1 MESGVSYR
9 PSRQLYLQLK
19 LWFHFSCSDLCWW
32 QKKVV
37 LRTTLGL
44 KVQKTC
50 SQSVMELHTNWP
62 KFKHPKNRREA
73 HPLWTFTIPASP
85 LALNRSSLQDL
96 TQPHPET
103 TEELTPPPICLYKY
117 WAQWHSRSEN
127 KEVTLLPSH
136 STYPCTLEQQKE
148 APLLFECRRQR
159 REVQETG
166 QGWGGVLTAEM
177 AQGGTHRLGK
187 DTPLASNKITT
198 PIFSTPGKAM
208 PPAAKGNSL
217 CFLLAPGSQGCCSS
231 STPQLQHRPGP
242 CQHKPTQATLSVLV
256 RAWKQFSSWFFW
268 ILNEQN
274 KIKVF
279 KYFDHVGKKQYFKRQ
294 KCIYSS
300 IFNYNAQHSANINLC
315 IRIYLRH
322 NSFHGDCT
330 SPQSDIF
337 FYIPWAPTSV
347 VPETAKASWAAQA
360 GQQKKQ
366 VQQNR
371 MQPWYCL
378 QVGPKQQATP
388 AVVQGKSPKPLKHP
402 EVTPEEGWAEPLKLA
417 IHFRHNH
424 TTPSLF
430 FQ

>member
-1 MESGVSYR
+1 MT
-9 PSRQLYLQLK
+9 
-19 LWFHFSCSDLCWW
+19 
-32 QKKVV
+32 
-37 LRTTLGL
+37 LRL

-50 SQSVMELHTNWP
+50 SQSVMEPHTNWP
-62 KFKHPKNRREA
+62 KFKHPKNRREV

-85 LALNRSSLQDL
+85 LALNRSSLRNL

-136 STYPCTLEQQKE
+136 STYPCTLEEQKE
-148 APLLFECRRQR
+148 APLLSECRRQR

-217 CFLLAPGSQGCCSS
+217 CFLLAPGSQSCCSS

-256 RAWKQFSSWFFW
+256 HAWKQLSSWFFS

-300 IFNYNAQHSANINLC
+300 IFNYNAQHSANINLWSEY
-315 IRIYLRH
+315 ISDTIASMVIVPHHSLTFFLILHGPQHLWYLRQQRPAGLLKLDSRK
-322 NSFHGDCT
+322 NRSSKIEC
-330 SPQSDIF
+330 SPGIVYRSDQS
-337 FYIPWAPTSV
+337 
-347 VPETAKASWAAQA
+347 
-360 GQQKKQ
+360 
-366 VQQNR
+366 N
-371 MQPWYCL
+371 
-378 QVGPKQQATP
+378 
-388 AVVQGKSPKPLKHP
+388 KPLLLWSKGKAP
-402 EVTPEEGWAEPLKLA
+402 NPWSTQ
-417 IHFRHNH
+417 R
-424 TTPSLF
+424 
-430 FQ
+430 